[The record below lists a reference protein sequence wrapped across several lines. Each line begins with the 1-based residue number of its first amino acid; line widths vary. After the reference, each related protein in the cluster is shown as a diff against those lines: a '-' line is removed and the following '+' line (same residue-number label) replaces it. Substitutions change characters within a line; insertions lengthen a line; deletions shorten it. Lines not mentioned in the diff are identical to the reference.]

1 LAQDDSLALLAH
13 ELKTPLVTVRQACAL
28 LADGVAEPLSDDQRK
43 LVEVIRRGI
52 GNLEEMTREILE
64 LARASHHDVV
74 LHHSPVE
81 LLDVVRAICAGLGLQ
96 AQAEGIELVI
106 DGPTGLPPLWGDGE
120 RLGHVVENLVT
131 NALRHSPRGG
141 QVVVQLIGE
150 ENRQMVRVR
159 DHGPG
164 IDPDDLPHLF
174 LPFARGRDA
183 RDGQGHGLGLHL
195 CQRVVVAHGGRI
207 WVEQPENGGSDF
219 VFVLPV
225 DRRAAHGAEEPVAQE
240 AVRWQRPGS

>member
-1 LAQDDSLALLAH
+1 LVQDDSLALLAH

-52 GNLEEMTREILE
+52 ATLEGMTREILD
-64 LARASHHDVV
+64 LARASHHGFV
-74 LHHSPVE
+74 LHHAPLD
-81 LLDVVRAICAGLGLQ
+81 LLDVVRRICAGLGLQ
-96 AQAEGIELVI
+96 AQAQGVELVV
-106 DGPTGLPPLWGDGE
+106 DGPAGAPPLWGDGE

-141 QVVVQLIGE
+141 QVVVRLAAE
-150 ENRQMVRVR
+150 ENRQVVRVC

-164 IDPDDLPHLF
+164 IDADDLPRLF
-174 LPFARGRDA
+174 LPFARGRDVQ
-183 RDGQGHGLGLHL
+183 DGQGHGLGLHL

-207 WVEQPENGGSDF
+207 WVEQPMGGGSELCF
-219 VFVLPV
+219 ELPV
-225 DRRAAHGAEEPVAQE
+225 DRRAARVVKEPAAQ
-240 AVRWQRPGS
+240 GL